1 MAEMTANE
9 VKTLLG
15 LQPHPQE
22 GGWYVRTWESAEFL
36 AAEAFG
42 GGNSAS
48 KNRDMGHPE
57 RSRYDGP
64 RRTSTAIYY
73 LLEPHTFSEMHL
85 LQSDEIFHHYLGD
98 AVELLQLFEDGS
110 TQVTL
115 IGKDIAAGQKLQH
128 VVPRGVWQ
136 GSRLLEGEWA
146 LLGCTVSPGFEF
158 VDYQDA
164 TAEELIAKWPHESE
178 RIRALTKKI

>member
-1 MAEMTANE
+1 MKDVSRSSVRYYIRMTADE
-9 VKTLLG
+9 VKALLG

-22 GGWYVRTWESAEFL
+22 GGWYVRTWEAAEFV
-36 AAEAFG
+36 EA
-42 GGNSAS
+42 SAFQ
-48 KNRDMGHPE
+48 DA
-57 RSRYDGP
+57 RYDGP

-98 AVELLQLFEDGS
+98 AVEMLQLFEDGS
-110 TQVTL
+110 SRVTV
-115 IGKDIAAGQKLQH
+115 IGKDIAAGQTVQH

-136 GSRLLEGEWA
+136 GSRLLEGAWA

-158 VDYQDA
+158 VDYRDA
-164 TAEELIAKWPHESE
+164 SAEELIAKWPGEAE
-178 RIRALTKKI
+178 RIRALTKR